1 MDEKDILRNL
11 REEEEEEEENQSE
24 ETKIL
29 ISSLPWEIDYLGNK
43 LFKYQGYWYYEDVL
57 QSIPN
62 IHLSFQPQ
70 ETDIVVASFYKSGTT
85 WLKALTFAL
94 VQRSKHSLEDHHHP
108 LLSHNPHEIVPYLE
122 LDLYLNSSK
131 PDLTKFLSSSSSS
144 SSPRLFSTHMSLDA
158 LKLPLKKSPCKVVY
172 VCRNVKDVLVSL
184 WCFLNANKG
193 VEWGD
198 FSQNEKIIRAEN
210 YSFKAIFESFCN
222 GVTLHGPFWDH
233 AQSYW
238 RGSLEDPK
246 HFLFMR
252 YEELKAEPRT
262 QVKRLAEFLDCPFT
276 KEEED
281 SGTVDKILELCSLSN
296 LSSLEINKTGSLG
309 GVDYKTYFR
318 KGQVGDWK
326 SYMTS
331 EMVNKIDMIVE
342 EKLKGSGLKF

>member
-1 MDEKDILRNL
+1 MDEKDIPKNL
-11 REEEEEEEENQSE
+11 REEEEKPTE

-43 LFKYQGYWYYEDVL
+43 LFNYEGYWYSEDIL

-62 IHLSFQPQ
+62 IHTGFQPQ
-70 ETDIVVASFYKSGTT
+70 ETDIILASFYKSGTT

-94 VQRSKHSLEDHHHP
+94 VQRSKHSLEDHQHP
-108 LLSHNPHEIVPYLE
+108 LLHHNPHEIVPNLE
-122 LDLYLNSSK
+122 LDLYLKSSK
-131 PDLTKFLSSSSSS
+131 PDLTKFLSSSSSA
-144 SSPRLFSTHMSLDA
+144 SPRLFSTHMSLDP
-158 LKLPLKKSPCKVVY
+158 LQVPLKENLCKVVY
-172 VCRNVKDVLVSL
+172 VCRNVKDVMVSV

-193 VEWGD
+193 VNWGD
-198 FSQNEKIIRAEN
+198 FRQSEKITRAED
-210 YSFKAIFESFCN
+210 YSLEAIFESFCK

-233 AQSYW
+233 ALSYW

-252 YEELKAEPRT
+252 YEDLKAEPRT

-281 SGTVDKILELCSLSN
+281 SGSVDKILELCSLSN
-296 LSSLEINKTGSLG
+296 LRSVEINKTRTSSR
-309 GVDYKTYFR
+309 VDFKTYFR

-326 SYMTS
+326 SYMTP
-331 EMVNKIDMIVE
+331 EMVDKIDMIIE

>member
-62 IHLSFQPQ
+62 IHSSFQPQ

-172 VCRNVKDVLVSL
+172 VCRNVKDVWVSR

-193 VEWGD
+193 VEGGD